1 MTSETRQKATLTL
14 MIITLILSIIT
25 LILNW

>member
-14 MIITLILSIIT
+14 MIIALILSIIT